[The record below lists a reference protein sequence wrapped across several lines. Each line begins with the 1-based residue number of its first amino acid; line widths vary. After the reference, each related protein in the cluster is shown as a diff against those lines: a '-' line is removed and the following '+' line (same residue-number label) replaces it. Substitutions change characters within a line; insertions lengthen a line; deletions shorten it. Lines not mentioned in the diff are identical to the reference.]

1 MTKNRFFSEK
11 VETSSFV
18 FAVAGAD
25 DEVVLET
32 IRLALKQKLGKFLLF
47 GKNEDKTLT
56 ANEEVTWIQADTAE
70 EVAQGAILAVK
81 NKEADILVKGF
92 IPTSTLM
99 HHVLKKENGL
109 RTGNLLSQI
118 AIFDIPTYH
127 KPLLLTDC
135 AMNVAP
141 ETKEKIAITENA
153 VSTANKIGIWNP
165 KIVLLSAVEEITDK
179 MTSTVEANEVVN
191 HFGDT
196 LAIAGPLALD
206 VAISKE
212 AALHKGIKSSVAG
225 EADILIAPNIET
237 GNVLYKSLVYFAGA
251 RVGSAIVGAKVPI
264 VISSRNDT
272 PENKLAS
279 FILTVR
285 MVGKR

>member
-1 MTKNRFFSEK
+1 MTSKRFFKE
-11 VETSSFV
+11 VAETSSLV

-32 IRLALKQKLGKFLLF
+32 IRLALDQGLGKFLLF
-47 GKNEDKTLT
+47 GKKQDKSIT
-56 ANEEVTWIQADTAE
+56 ANDSVTWIQANTAE
-70 EVAQGAILAVK
+70 EAAQGAILAVK

-92 IPTSTLM
+92 IPTATLM
-99 HHVLKKENGL
+99 HHVLKKENEL
-109 RTGNLLSQI
+109 RTGQLLSQI

-141 ETKEKIAITENA
+141 KTNEKIAITENA
-153 VSTANKIGIWNP
+153 LNVAQKIGITNP
-165 KIVLLSAVEEITDK
+165 KVALLSAVEEVTEK
-179 MTSTVEANEVVN
+179 MPSTVEANEVAIYFKGKV
-191 HFGDT
+191 D
-196 LAIAGPLALD
+196 IAGPLALD

-212 AALHKGIKSSVAG
+212 AAQHKGIKNNAAG
-225 EADILIAPNIET
+225 DADILIAPNIET
-237 GNVLYKSLVYFAGA
+237 GNALYKSLVYFAGA

-285 MVGKR
+285 MVGK

>member
-1 MTKNRFFSEK
+1 MTSKRFFKE
-11 VETSSFV
+11 VAETSSLV

-32 IRLALKQKLGKFLLF
+32 IRLALDQGLGKFLLF
-47 GKNEDKTLT
+47 GKKEDRSLT
-56 ANEEVTWIQADTAE
+56 ANDSVTWIQANTAE
-70 EVAQGAILAVK
+70 EAAQGAILAVK

-92 IPTSTLM
+92 IPTATLM
-99 HHVLKKENGL
+99 HHVLKKENEL
-109 RTGNLLSQI
+109 RTGQLLSQI

-141 ETKEKIAITENA
+141 KTNEKIAITENA
-153 VSTANKIGIWNP
+153 LNVAQKIGITNP
-165 KIVLLSAVEEITDK
+165 KVALLSAVEEVTEK
-179 MTSTVEANEVVN
+179 MPSTVEANEVAN
-191 HFGDT
+191 HFKENVD
-196 LAIAGPLALD
+196 IAGPLALD

-212 AALHKGIKSSVAG
+212 AAQHKGIKNNAAG
-225 EADILIAPNIET
+225 DADILIAPNIET
-237 GNVLYKSLVYFAGA
+237 GNALYKSLVYFAGA

-285 MVGKR
+285 MVGK

>member
-1 MTKNRFFSEK
+1 MIKNRFFTDIA
-11 VETSSFV
+11 ETSSYV

-47 GKNEDKTLT
+47 GKKEDLTLT
-56 ANEEVTWIQADTAE
+56 SNDRVTWIQADTAE
-70 EVAQGAILAVK
+70 EAAQGAILAVK

-92 IPTSTLM
+92 IPTATLM
-99 HHVLKKENGL
+99 HHVLKKENEL
-109 RTGNLLSQI
+109 RTGQLLSQI
-118 AIFDIPTYH
+118 AIFDIPSYH

-141 ETKEKIAITENA
+141 KTKEKIAITENA
-153 VSTANKIGIWNP
+153 VHVATKIGITNP
-165 KIVLLSAVEEITDK
+165 KVALLSAVEEVTEK
-179 MTSTVEANEVVN
+179 MPSTVEANEVAM
-191 HFGDT
+191 HFEGEID
-196 LAIAGPLALD
+196 IAGPLALD

-212 AALHKGIKSSVAG
+212 AALHKGIKNKAAG
-225 EADILIAPNIET
+225 DADILIAPNIET

-285 MVGKR
+285 MVGK

>member
-1 MTKNRFFSEK
+1 MIKNRFFSD
-11 VETSSFV
+11 VAETSSYV

-47 GKNEDKTLT
+47 GKKEDLTLT
-56 ANEEVTWIQADTAE
+56 SNDRVTWIQADTE
-70 EVAQGAILAVK
+70 EEAAQGAILAVK

-92 IPTSTLM
+92 IPTATLM
-99 HHVLKKENGL
+99 HHVLKKENEL
-109 RTGNLLSQI
+109 RTGQLLSQI
-118 AIFDIPTYH
+118 AIFDIPSYH

-141 ETKEKIAITENA
+141 KTKEKIAITENA
-153 VSTANKIGIWNP
+153 VHVATKIGITNP
-165 KIVLLSAVEEITDK
+165 KVALLSAVEEVTEK
-179 MTSTVEANEVVN
+179 MPSTVEANEVAM
-191 HFGDT
+191 HFEGEID
-196 LAIAGPLALD
+196 IAGPLALD

-212 AALHKGIKSSVAG
+212 AALHKGIKNKAAG
-225 EADILIAPNIET
+225 DADILIAPNIET

-285 MVGKR
+285 MVGK

>member
-1 MTKNRFFSEK
+1 MIKNRFFTDVS
-11 VETSSFV
+11 ETSSYV

-47 GKNEDKTLT
+47 GKKEDLTLT
-56 ANEEVTWIQADTAE
+56 SNDRVTWIQADTAE
-70 EVAQGAILAVK
+70 EAAQGAILAVK

-92 IPTSTLM
+92 IPTATLM
-99 HHVLKKENGL
+99 HHVLKKENEL
-109 RTGNLLSQI
+109 RTGQLLSQI
-118 AIFDIPTYH
+118 AIFDIPSYH

-141 ETKEKIAITENA
+141 KTKEKIAITENA
-153 VSTANKIGIWNP
+153 LHVATKIGITNP
-165 KIVLLSAVEEITDK
+165 KVALLSAVEEVTEK
-179 MTSTVEANEVVN
+179 MPSTVEANEVAM
-191 HFGDT
+191 HFEGEID
-196 LAIAGPLALD
+196 IAGPLALD

-212 AALHKGIKSSVAG
+212 AALHKGIKNKAAG
-225 EADILIAPNIET
+225 DADILIAPNIET

-285 MVGKR
+285 MVGK

>member
-1 MTKNRFFSEK
+1 MTKSRFFTE
-11 VETSSFV
+11 VADTSSFV

-32 IRLALKQKLGKFLLF
+32 IRLALNQKLGKFLLF
-47 GKNEDKTLT
+47 GRNEDKTLT
-56 ANEEVTWIQADTAE
+56 ANESVTWIQADTAE
-70 EVAQGAILAVK
+70 AAAQGAILAVK

-92 IPTSTLM
+92 IPTATLM
-99 HHVLKKENGL
+99 SHVLKKENGL
-109 RTGNLLSQI
+109 RTNQLLSQI

-141 ETKEKIAITENA
+141 TTKEKIAITENA
-153 VSTANKIGIWNP
+153 VAAAHKIGIANP
-165 KIVLLSAVEEITDK
+165 KIALLSAVEEVTEK
-179 MTSTVEANEVVN
+179 MPSTVEARDVVA

-196 LAIAGPLALD
+196 INIAGPLALD
-206 VAISKE
+206 VAISKD
-212 AALHKGIKSSVAG
+212 AALHKGITDSSAG

-251 RVGSAIVGAKVPI
+251 KVGSAIVGAKVPI

-285 MVGKR
+285 MVGK

>member
-1 MTKNRFFSEK
+1 MIKNRFFSD
-11 VETSSFV
+11 VSETSSYV

-47 GKNEDKTLT
+47 GKKEDLTLT
-56 ANEEVTWIQADTAE
+56 SNDRVTWIQADTAE
-70 EVAQGAILAVK
+70 EAAQGAILAVK
-81 NKEADILVKGF
+81 NKEADFLVKGF
-92 IPTSTLM
+92 IPTATLM
-99 HHVLKKENGL
+99 HHVLKKENEL
-109 RTGNLLSQI
+109 RTGQLLSQI
-118 AIFDIPTYH
+118 AIFDIPSYH

-141 ETKEKIAITENA
+141 KTKEKIAITENA
-153 VSTANKIGIWNP
+153 VHVATKIGITNP
-165 KIVLLSAVEEITDK
+165 KVALLSAVEEVTEK
-179 MTSTVEANEVVN
+179 MPSTVEANEVAM
-191 HFGDT
+191 HFEGEID
-196 LAIAGPLALD
+196 IAGPLALD

-212 AALHKGIKSSVAG
+212 AALHKGIKNKAAG
-225 EADILIAPNIET
+225 DADILIAPNIET

-285 MVGKR
+285 MVGK

>member
-1 MTKNRFFSEK
+1 MTKNKFFSE
-11 VETSSFV
+11 VAEASSLV

-32 IRLALKQKLGKFLLF
+32 IRLALKQNLGKFLLF
-47 GKNEDKTLT
+47 GKKEEKALT
-56 ANEEVTWIQADTAE
+56 ANDSVTWIQVDTSDAAAE
-70 EVAQGAILAVK
+70 GAILAVK

-92 IPTSTLM
+92 IPTATLM

-109 RTGNLLSQI
+109 RTGKLLSQI
-118 AIFDIPTYH
+118 AIFDIPNYH

-141 ETKEKIAITENA
+141 KTREKIAITENA
-153 VSTANKIGIWNP
+153 VSVAKKIGILDP
-165 KIVLLSAVEEITDK
+165 KVVLLSAVEEVTDK
-179 MTSTVEANEVVN
+179 MPSTVEASEVVDY
-191 HFGDT
+191 FGT
-196 LAIAGPLALD
+196 ELAIAGPLALD
-206 VAISKE
+206 VAISKD
-212 AALHKGIKSSVAG
+212 AAIHKGIKNSIAG

-279 FILTVR
+279 FMLTVR
-285 MVGKR
+285 MAGK

>member
-1 MTKNRFFSEK
+1 MIKNRFFLDVS
-11 VETSSFV
+11 ETSSYV

-47 GKNEDKTLT
+47 GKKEDLTLT
-56 ANEEVTWIQADTAE
+56 SNDRVTWIQADTAE
-70 EVAQGAILAVK
+70 EAAQGAILAVK

-92 IPTSTLM
+92 IPTATLM
-99 HHVLKKENGL
+99 HHVLKKENEL
-109 RTGNLLSQI
+109 RTGQLLSQI
-118 AIFDIPTYH
+118 AIFDIPSYH

-141 ETKEKIAITENA
+141 KTKEKIAITENA
-153 VSTANKIGIWNP
+153 VHVATKIGITNP
-165 KIVLLSAVEEITDK
+165 KVALLSAVEEVTEK
-179 MTSTVEANEVVN
+179 MPSTVEANEVAM
-191 HFGDT
+191 HFEGEID
-196 LAIAGPLALD
+196 IAGPLALD

-212 AALHKGIKSSVAG
+212 AALHKGIKNKAAG
-225 EADILIAPNIET
+225 DADILIAPNIET

-285 MVGKR
+285 MVGK

>member
-1 MTKNRFFSEK
+1 MIKNRFFSD
-11 VETSSFV
+11 VSETSSYV

-47 GKNEDKTLT
+47 GKKEDLTLT
-56 ANEEVTWIQADTAE
+56 SNDRVTWIQADTAE
-70 EVAQGAILAVK
+70 EAAQGAILAVK

-92 IPTSTLM
+92 IPTATLM
-99 HHVLKKENGL
+99 HHVLKKENEL
-109 RTGNLLSQI
+109 RTGQLLSQI
-118 AIFDIPTYH
+118 AIFDIPSYH

-141 ETKEKIAITENA
+141 KTKEKIAITENA
-153 VSTANKIGIWNP
+153 VHVATKIGITNP
-165 KIVLLSAVEEITDK
+165 KVALLSAVEEVTEK
-179 MTSTVEANEVVN
+179 MPSTVEANEVAM
-191 HFGDT
+191 HFEGEID
-196 LAIAGPLALD
+196 IAGPLALD

-212 AALHKGIKSSVAG
+212 AALHKGIKNKAAG
-225 EADILIAPNIET
+225 DADILIASNIET

-285 MVGKR
+285 MVGK

>member
-1 MTKNRFFSEK
+1 MIKNRFFLDVS
-11 VETSSFV
+11 ETSSYV

-47 GKNEDKTLT
+47 GKKEDLTLT
-56 ANEEVTWIQADTAE
+56 SNDRVTWIQADTAE
-70 EVAQGAILAVK
+70 EAAQGAILAVK

-92 IPTSTLM
+92 IPTATLM
-99 HHVLKKENGL
+99 HHVLKKENEL
-109 RTGNLLSQI
+109 RTGQLLSQI
-118 AIFDIPTYH
+118 AIFDIPSYH

-141 ETKEKIAITENA
+141 KTKEKIAITENA
-153 VSTANKIGIWNP
+153 VHVATKIGITNP
-165 KIVLLSAVEEITDK
+165 KLALLSAVEEVTEK
-179 MTSTVEANEVVN
+179 MPSTVEANEVAM
-191 HFGDT
+191 HFEGEID
-196 LAIAGPLALD
+196 IAGPLALD

-212 AALHKGIKSSVAG
+212 AALHKGIKNKAAG
-225 EADILIAPNIET
+225 DADILIAPNIET

-285 MVGKR
+285 MVGK

>member
-1 MTKNRFFSEK
+1 MIKNRFFSD
-11 VETSSFV
+11 VSETSSYV

-47 GKNEDKTLT
+47 GKKEDLTLT
-56 ANEEVTWIQADTAE
+56 SNDGVTWIQADTPE
-70 EVAQGAILAVK
+70 EAAQGAILAVK

-92 IPTSTLM
+92 IPTATLM
-99 HHVLKKENGL
+99 HHVLKKENEL
-109 RTGNLLSQI
+109 RTGQLLSQI
-118 AIFDIPTYH
+118 AIFDIPSYH

-141 ETKEKIAITENA
+141 KTKEKIAITENA
-153 VSTANKIGIWNP
+153 VHVATKIGITNP
-165 KIVLLSAVEEITDK
+165 KVALLSAVEEVTEK
-179 MTSTVEANEVVN
+179 MPSTVEANEVAM
-191 HFGDT
+191 HFEGEID
-196 LAIAGPLALD
+196 IAGPLALD

-212 AALHKGIKSSVAG
+212 AALHKGIKNKAAG
-225 EADILIAPNIET
+225 DADILIAPNIET

-285 MVGKR
+285 MVGK

>member
-1 MTKNRFFSEK
+1 MIKNRFFTD
-11 VETSSFV
+11 VAETSSYV

-47 GKNEDKTLT
+47 GKKEDLTLT
-56 ANEEVTWIQADTAE
+56 SNDRVTWIRADTAE
-70 EVAQGAILAVK
+70 EAAQGAILAVK

-92 IPTSTLM
+92 IPTATLM
-99 HHVLKKENGL
+99 HHVLKKENEL
-109 RTGNLLSQI
+109 RTGQLLSQI
-118 AIFDIPTYH
+118 AIFDIPSYH

-141 ETKEKIAITENA
+141 KTKEKIAITENA
-153 VSTANKIGIWNP
+153 VHVATKIGITNP
-165 KIVLLSAVEEITDK
+165 KVALLSAVEEVTEK
-179 MTSTVEANEVVN
+179 MPSTVEANEVAM
-191 HFGDT
+191 HFEGEID
-196 LAIAGPLALD
+196 IAGPLALD

-212 AALHKGIKSSVAG
+212 AALHKGIKNKAAG
-225 EADILIAPNIET
+225 DADILIAPNIET

-285 MVGKR
+285 MVGK

>member
-1 MTKNRFFSEK
+1 MTSKRFFKEMA
-11 VETSSFV
+11 ETSSLV

-32 IRLALKQKLGKFLLF
+32 IRLALDQGLGKFLLF
-47 GKNEDKTLT
+47 GKKEDRSLT
-56 ANEEVTWIQADTAE
+56 ANDSVTWIQANTAE
-70 EVAQGAILAVK
+70 EAAQGAILAVK

-92 IPTSTLM
+92 IPTATLM
-99 HHVLKKENGL
+99 HHVLKKENEL
-109 RTGNLLSQI
+109 RTGQLLSQI

-141 ETKEKIAITENA
+141 KTNEKIAITENA
-153 VSTANKIGIWNP
+153 LNVAQKIGLTNP
-165 KIVLLSAVEEITDK
+165 KVALLSAVEEVTEK
-179 MTSTVEANEVVN
+179 MPSTVEANEVAN
-191 HFGDT
+191 HFKENVD
-196 LAIAGPLALD
+196 IAGPLALD

-212 AALHKGIKSSVAG
+212 AAQHKGIKNNAAG
-225 EADILIAPNIET
+225 DADILIAPNIET
-237 GNVLYKSLVYFAGA
+237 GNALYKSLVYFAGA

-285 MVGKR
+285 MVGK

>member
-1 MTKNRFFSEK
+1 MIKNRFFTD
-11 VETSSFV
+11 VAETSSYV

-47 GKNEDKTLT
+47 GKKEDLTLT
-56 ANEEVTWIQADTAE
+56 SNDRVTWIQADTAE
-70 EVAQGAILAVK
+70 EAAQGAILAVK

-92 IPTSTLM
+92 IPTATLM
-99 HHVLKKENGL
+99 HHVLKKENEL
-109 RTGNLLSQI
+109 RTGQLLSQI
-118 AIFDIPTYH
+118 AIFDIPSYH

-141 ETKEKIAITENA
+141 KTKEKIAITENA
-153 VSTANKIGIWNP
+153 VNVATKIGITNP
-165 KIVLLSAVEEITDK
+165 KVALLSAVEEVTEK
-179 MTSTVEANEVVN
+179 MPSTVEANEVAM
-191 HFGDT
+191 HFEGEID
-196 LAIAGPLALD
+196 IAGPLALD

-212 AALHKGIKSSVAG
+212 AALHKGIKNKAAG
-225 EADILIAPNIET
+225 DADILIAPNIET

-285 MVGKR
+285 MVGK

>member
-1 MTKNRFFSEK
+1 MIKNRFFSD
-11 VETSSFV
+11 VSETSSYV

-47 GKNEDKTLT
+47 GKKEDLTLT
-56 ANEEVTWIQADTAE
+56 SNDRVTWIQADTAE
-70 EVAQGAILAVK
+70 EAAQGAILAVK

-92 IPTSTLM
+92 IPTATLM
-99 HHVLKKENGL
+99 HHVLKKENEL
-109 RTGNLLSQI
+109 RTGQLLSQI
-118 AIFDIPTYH
+118 AIFDIPSYH

-141 ETKEKIAITENA
+141 KTKEKIAITENA
-153 VSTANKIGIWNP
+153 VHVATKIGITNP
-165 KIVLLSAVEEITDK
+165 KVALLSAVEEVTEK
-179 MTSTVEANEVVN
+179 MPSTVEANEVAM
-191 HFGDT
+191 HFEGEID
-196 LAIAGPLALD
+196 IAGPLALD

-212 AALHKGIKSSVAG
+212 AALHKGIKNKAAG
-225 EADILIAPNIET
+225 DADILIAPNIET

-251 RVGSAIVGAKVPI
+251 SVGSAIVGAKVPI

-285 MVGKR
+285 MVGK

>member
-1 MTKNRFFSEK
+1 MTKNKFFSE
-11 VETSSFV
+11 VAEASSLV

-32 IRLALKQKLGKFLLF
+32 IRLALKQNLGKFLLF
-47 GKNEDKTLT
+47 GKKEDKALT
-56 ANEEVTWIQADTAE
+56 ANDSVTWIQVDTSDAAAE
-70 EVAQGAILAVK
+70 GAILAVK

-92 IPTSTLM
+92 IPTATLM

-109 RTGNLLSQI
+109 RTGKLLSQI
-118 AIFDIPTYH
+118 AIFDIPNYH

-141 ETKEKIAITENA
+141 KTREKIAITENA
-153 VSTANKIGIWNP
+153 VSVAKKIGILDP
-165 KIVLLSAVEEITDK
+165 KVVLLSAVEEVTDK
-179 MTSTVEANEVVN
+179 MPSTVEASEVVD
-191 HFGDT
+191 HFGT
-196 LAIAGPLALD
+196 ELAIAGPLALD
-206 VAISKE
+206 VAISKD
-212 AALHKGIKSSVAG
+212 AAIHKGIKNSIAG

-279 FILTVR
+279 FMLTVR
-285 MVGKR
+285 MVGK

>member
-1 MTKNRFFSEK
+1 MIKNRFFSD
-11 VETSSFV
+11 VSETSSYV

-47 GKNEDKTLT
+47 GKKEDLTLT
-56 ANEEVTWIQADTAE
+56 SNDRVTWIQADTAE
-70 EVAQGAILAVK
+70 EAAQGAILAVK

-92 IPTSTLM
+92 IPTATLM
-99 HHVLKKENGL
+99 HHVLKKENEL
-109 RTGNLLSQI
+109 RTGQLLSQI
-118 AIFDIPTYH
+118 AIFDIPSYH
-127 KPLLLTDC
+127 KPLLLTDS

-141 ETKEKIAITENA
+141 KTKEKIAITENA
-153 VSTANKIGIWNP
+153 VHVATKIGITNP
-165 KIVLLSAVEEITDK
+165 KVALLSAVEEVTEK
-179 MTSTVEANEVVN
+179 MPSTVEANEVTM
-191 HFGDT
+191 HFEGEID
-196 LAIAGPLALD
+196 IAGPLALD

-212 AALHKGIKSSVAG
+212 AALHKGIKNKAAG
-225 EADILIAPNIET
+225 DADILIAPNIET

-285 MVGKR
+285 MVGK

>member
-1 MTKNRFFSEK
+1 MTKSRFFTE
-11 VETSSFV
+11 VADTSSFV

-32 IRLALKQKLGKFLLF
+32 IRLALNQKLGKFLLF
-47 GKNEDKTLT
+47 GKKEDKALT
-56 ANEEVTWIQADTAE
+56 ANESVTWIQADTAE
-70 EVAQGAILAVK
+70 AAAQGAISAVK

-92 IPTSTLM
+92 IPTATLM
-99 HHVLKKENGL
+99 SHVLKKENGL
-109 RTGNLLSQI
+109 RTNQLLSQI
-118 AIFDIPTYH
+118 AIFDIPAYH

-141 ETKEKIAITENA
+141 TTKEKIAITENA
-153 VSTANKIGIWNP
+153 VAAAHKIGIANP
-165 KIVLLSAVEEITDK
+165 KIALLSAVEEVTEK
-179 MTSTVEANEVVN
+179 MPSTVEARDVVA

-196 LAIAGPLALD
+196 LNIAGPLALD

-212 AALHKGIKSSVAG
+212 AALHKGITDSSAG

-237 GNVLYKSLVYFAGA
+237 GNALYKSLVYFAGA
-251 RVGSAIVGAKVPI
+251 KVGSAIVGAKVPI

-285 MVGKR
+285 MVGK

>member
-1 MTKNRFFSEK
+1 MTKSRFFTE
-11 VETSSFV
+11 VADTSSFV

-32 IRLALKQKLGKFLLF
+32 IRLALNQKLGKFLLF

-56 ANEEVTWIQADTAE
+56 ANESVTWIQADTAE
-70 EVAQGAILAVK
+70 AAAQGAILAVK
-81 NKEADILVKGF
+81 NREADILVKGF
-92 IPTSTLM
+92 IPTATLM
-99 HHVLKKENGL
+99 SHVLKKENGL
-109 RTGNLLSQI
+109 RTNQLLSQI

-141 ETKEKIAITENA
+141 TTKEKIAITENA
-153 VSTANKIGIWNP
+153 VAAAHKIGIANP
-165 KIVLLSAVEEITDK
+165 KIALLSAVEEVTEK
-179 MTSTVEANEVVN
+179 MPSTVEARDVVA

-196 LAIAGPLALD
+196 INIAGPLALD
-206 VAISKE
+206 VAISKD
-212 AALHKGIKSSVAG
+212 AALHKGITDSSAG

-237 GNVLYKSLVYFAGA
+237 GNALYKSLVYFAGA
-251 RVGSAIVGAKVPI
+251 KVGSAIVGAKVPI

-285 MVGKR
+285 MVGK

>member
-1 MTKNRFFSEK
+1 MTSKRFFKE
-11 VETSSFV
+11 VAETSSLV

-32 IRLALKQKLGKFLLF
+32 IRLALDQGLGKFLLF
-47 GKNEDKTLT
+47 GKKEDRSLT
-56 ANEEVTWIQADTAE
+56 ANDSVTWIQANTAE
-70 EVAQGAILAVK
+70 EAAQGAILAVK

-92 IPTSTLM
+92 IPTATLM
-99 HHVLKKENGL
+99 HHVLKKENEL
-109 RTGNLLSQI
+109 RTGQLLSQI

-141 ETKEKIAITENA
+141 KINEKIAITENA
-153 VSTANKIGIWNP
+153 LNVAQKIGLTNP
-165 KIVLLSAVEEITDK
+165 KVALLSAVEEVTEK
-179 MTSTVEANEVVN
+179 MPSTVEANEVAN
-191 HFGDT
+191 HFKENVD
-196 LAIAGPLALD
+196 IAGPLALD

-212 AALHKGIKSSVAG
+212 AAQHKGIKNNAAG
-225 EADILIAPNIET
+225 DADILIAPNIET
-237 GNVLYKSLVYFAGA
+237 GNALYKSLVYFAGA

-285 MVGKR
+285 MVGK

>member
-1 MTKNRFFSEK
+1 MTSKRFFKE
-11 VETSSFV
+11 VAETSSLV

-32 IRLALKQKLGKFLLF
+32 IRLALDQGLGKFLLF
-47 GKNEDKTLT
+47 GKKEDRSLT
-56 ANEEVTWIQADTAE
+56 ANDSVTWIQANTAE
-70 EVAQGAILAVK
+70 EAAQGAILAVK

-92 IPTSTLM
+92 IPTATLM
-99 HHVLKKENGL
+99 HHVLKKENEL
-109 RTGNLLSQI
+109 RTGQLLSQI

-141 ETKEKIAITENA
+141 KTNEKITITENA
-153 VSTANKIGIWNP
+153 LNVAQKIGLTNP
-165 KIVLLSAVEEITDK
+165 KVALLSAVEEVTEK
-179 MTSTVEANEVVN
+179 MPSTVEANEVAN
-191 HFGDT
+191 HFKENVD
-196 LAIAGPLALD
+196 IAGPLALD

-212 AALHKGIKSSVAG
+212 AAQHKGIKNNAAG
-225 EADILIAPNIET
+225 DADILIAPNIET
-237 GNVLYKSLVYFAGA
+237 GNALYKSLVYFAGA

-285 MVGKR
+285 MVGK

>member
-1 MTKNRFFSEK
+1 MIKNRFFSD
-11 VETSSFV
+11 VSETSSYV

-47 GKNEDKTLT
+47 GKKEDLTLT
-56 ANEEVTWIQADTAE
+56 SNDRVIWIQADTAE
-70 EVAQGAILAVK
+70 EAAQGAILAVK

-92 IPTSTLM
+92 IPTATLM
-99 HHVLKKENGL
+99 HHVLKKENEL
-109 RTGNLLSQI
+109 RTGQLLSQI
-118 AIFDIPTYH
+118 AIFDIPSYH

-141 ETKEKIAITENA
+141 KTKEKIAITENA
-153 VSTANKIGIWNP
+153 VHVATKIGITNP
-165 KIVLLSAVEEITDK
+165 KVALLSAVEEVTEK
-179 MTSTVEANEVVN
+179 MPSTVEANEVAM
-191 HFGDT
+191 HFEGEID
-196 LAIAGPLALD
+196 IAGPLALD

-212 AALHKGIKSSVAG
+212 AALHKGIKNKAAG
-225 EADILIAPNIET
+225 DADILIAPNIET

-285 MVGKR
+285 MVGK

>member
-1 MTKNRFFSEK
+1 MIKNRFFSD
-11 VETSSFV
+11 VSETSSYV

-47 GKNEDKTLT
+47 GKKEDLTLT
-56 ANEEVTWIQADTAE
+56 SNDRVTWVQADTAE
-70 EVAQGAILAVK
+70 EAAQGAILAVK

-92 IPTSTLM
+92 IPTATLM
-99 HHVLKKENGL
+99 HHVLKKENEL
-109 RTGNLLSQI
+109 RTGQLLSQI
-118 AIFDIPTYH
+118 AIFDIPSYH

-141 ETKEKIAITENA
+141 KTKEKIAITENA
-153 VSTANKIGIWNP
+153 VHVATKIGITNP
-165 KIVLLSAVEEITDK
+165 KVALLSAVEEVTEK
-179 MTSTVEANEVVN
+179 MPSTVEANEVAM
-191 HFGDT
+191 HFEGEID
-196 LAIAGPLALD
+196 IAGPLALD

-212 AALHKGIKSSVAG
+212 AALHKGIKNKAAG
-225 EADILIAPNIET
+225 DADILIAPNIET

-285 MVGKR
+285 MVGK

>member
-1 MTKNRFFSEK
+1 MIKNRFFTDVS
-11 VETSSFV
+11 ETSSYV

-47 GKNEDKTLT
+47 GKKEDLTLT
-56 ANEEVTWIQADTAE
+56 SNDRVTWIQADTAE
-70 EVAQGAILAVK
+70 EAAQGAILAVK

-92 IPTSTLM
+92 IPTATLM
-99 HHVLKKENGL
+99 HHVLKKENEL
-109 RTGNLLSQI
+109 RTGQLLSQI
-118 AIFDIPTYH
+118 AIFDIPSYH

-141 ETKEKIAITENA
+141 KTKEKIAITENA
-153 VSTANKIGIWNP
+153 VHVATKIGITNP
-165 KIVLLSAVEEITDK
+165 KLALLSAVEEVTEK
-179 MTSTVEANEVVN
+179 MPSTVEANEVAM
-191 HFGDT
+191 HFEGEID
-196 LAIAGPLALD
+196 IAGPLALD

-212 AALHKGIKSSVAG
+212 AALHKGIKNKVAG
-225 EADILIAPNIET
+225 DADILIAPNIET

-285 MVGKR
+285 MVGK

>member
-1 MTKNRFFSEK
+1 MTSKRFFKE
-11 VETSSFV
+11 VAETSSLV

-32 IRLALKQKLGKFLLF
+32 IRLALDQGLGKFLLF
-47 GKNEDKTLT
+47 GKKEDRSLT
-56 ANEEVTWIQADTAE
+56 ANDSVTWIQANTAE
-70 EVAQGAILAVK
+70 EAAQGAILAVK

-92 IPTSTLM
+92 IPTATLM
-99 HHVLKKENGL
+99 HHVLKKENEL
-109 RTGNLLSQI
+109 RTGQLLSQI

-141 ETKEKIAITENA
+141 KTIEKIAITENA
-153 VSTANKIGIWNP
+153 LNVAQKIGLTNP
-165 KIVLLSAVEEITDK
+165 KVALLSAVEEVTKK
-179 MTSTVEANEVVN
+179 MPSTVEANEVAN
-191 HFGDT
+191 HFKEKVD
-196 LAIAGPLALD
+196 IAGPLALD

-212 AALHKGIKSSVAG
+212 AAQHKGIKNNAAG
-225 EADILIAPNIET
+225 DADILIAPNIET
-237 GNVLYKSLVYFAGA
+237 GNALYKSLVYFAGA

-285 MVGKR
+285 MVGK

>member
-1 MTKNRFFSEK
+1 MIKNRFFTD
-11 VETSSFV
+11 VAETSSYV

-47 GKNEDKTLT
+47 GKKEDLTLT
-56 ANEEVTWIQADTAE
+56 SNDRVTWIQADTAE
-70 EVAQGAILAVK
+70 EAAQGAILAVK

-92 IPTSTLM
+92 IPTATLM
-99 HHVLKKENGL
+99 HHVLKKENEL
-109 RTGNLLSQI
+109 RTGQLLSQI
-118 AIFDIPTYH
+118 AIFDIPSYH

-141 ETKEKIAITENA
+141 KTKEKIAITENA
-153 VSTANKIGIWNP
+153 VHVATKIGITNP
-165 KIVLLSAVEEITDK
+165 KVALLSAVEEVTEK
-179 MTSTVEANEVVN
+179 MPSTVEANEVAM
-191 HFGDT
+191 HFEGEID
-196 LAIAGPLALD
+196 IAGPLALD

-212 AALHKGIKSSVAG
+212 AALHKGIKNKAAG
-225 EADILIAPNIET
+225 DADILIAPNIET
-237 GNVLYKSLVYFAGA
+237 GNVLYKSFVYFAGA

-285 MVGKR
+285 MVGK

>member
-1 MTKNRFFSEK
+1 MIKNRFFTDVS
-11 VETSSFV
+11 ETSSYV

-47 GKNEDKTLT
+47 GKKEDLTLT
-56 ANEEVTWIQADTAE
+56 SNDRVTWIQADTAE
-70 EVAQGAILAVK
+70 EAAQGAILAVK

-92 IPTSTLM
+92 IPTATLM
-99 HHVLKKENGL
+99 HHVLKKENEL
-109 RTGNLLSQI
+109 RTGQLLSQI
-118 AIFDIPTYH
+118 AIFDIPSYH

-141 ETKEKIAITENA
+141 KTKEKIAITENA
-153 VSTANKIGIWNP
+153 VHVATKIGITNP
-165 KIVLLSAVEEITDK
+165 KVALLSAVEEVTEK
-179 MTSTVEANEVVN
+179 MPSTVEANEVAM
-191 HFGDT
+191 HFEGEID
-196 LAIAGPLALD
+196 IAGPLALD

-212 AALHKGIKSSVAG
+212 AALHKGIKNKAAG
-225 EADILIAPNIET
+225 DADILIAPNIET

-285 MVGKR
+285 MVGK

>member
-1 MTKNRFFSEK
+1 MIKNRFFSD
-11 VETSSFV
+11 VSETSSYV

-47 GKNEDKTLT
+47 GKKEDLTLT
-56 ANEEVTWIQADTAE
+56 SNDRVTWIQADTAE
-70 EVAQGAILAVK
+70 EAAQGAILAVK

-92 IPTSTLM
+92 IPTATLM
-99 HHVLKKENGL
+99 HHVLKKENEL
-109 RTGNLLSQI
+109 RTGQLLSQI
-118 AIFDIPTYH
+118 AIFDIPSYH

-141 ETKEKIAITENA
+141 KTKEKIAITENA
-153 VSTANKIGIWNP
+153 VHVATKIGITNP
-165 KIVLLSAVEEITDK
+165 KVALLSAVEEVTEK
-179 MTSTVEANEVVN
+179 MPSTVEAKEVAM
-191 HFGDT
+191 HFEGEID
-196 LAIAGPLALD
+196 IAGPLALD

-212 AALHKGIKSSVAG
+212 AALHKGIKNKAAG
-225 EADILIAPNIET
+225 DADILIAPNIET

-285 MVGKR
+285 MVGK

>member
-1 MTKNRFFSEK
+1 MTSKRFFKE
-11 VETSSFV
+11 VTETSSLV

-32 IRLALKQKLGKFLLF
+32 IRLALDQGLGKFLLF
-47 GKNEDKTLT
+47 GKREDRSLT
-56 ANEEVTWIQADTAE
+56 ANDSVTWIQANTAE
-70 EVAQGAILAVK
+70 EAAQGAILAVK

-92 IPTSTLM
+92 IPTATLM
-99 HHVLKKENGL
+99 HHVLKKENEL
-109 RTGNLLSQI
+109 RTGQLLSQI

-141 ETKEKIAITENA
+141 KTNEKIAITENA
-153 VSTANKIGIWNP
+153 LNVAQKIGITNP
-165 KIVLLSAVEEITDK
+165 KVALLSAVEEVTEK
-179 MTSTVEANEVVN
+179 MPSTVEANEVAN
-191 HFGDT
+191 HFKENVD
-196 LAIAGPLALD
+196 IAGPLALD

-212 AALHKGIKSSVAG
+212 AAQHKGIKNNAAG
-225 EADILIAPNIET
+225 DADILIAPNIET
-237 GNVLYKSLVYFAGA
+237 GNALYKSLVYFAGA

-285 MVGKR
+285 MVGK

>member
-1 MTKNRFFSEK
+1 MIKNRFFSD
-11 VETSSFV
+11 VSETSSYV

-47 GKNEDKTLT
+47 GKKEDLTLT
-56 ANEEVTWIQADTAE
+56 SNDRVTWIQADTAE
-70 EVAQGAILAVK
+70 EAAQGAILAVK

-92 IPTSTLM
+92 IPTATLM
-99 HHVLKKENGL
+99 HHVLKKENEL
-109 RTGNLLSQI
+109 RTGQLLSQI
-118 AIFDIPTYH
+118 AIFDIPSYH

-141 ETKEKIAITENA
+141 KTKEKIAITENA
-153 VSTANKIGIWNP
+153 VHVATKIGITNP
-165 KIVLLSAVEEITDK
+165 KLALLSAVEEVTEK
-179 MTSTVEANEVVN
+179 MPSTVEANEVAM
-191 HFGDT
+191 HFEGEID
-196 LAIAGPLALD
+196 IAGPLALD

-212 AALHKGIKSSVAG
+212 AALHKGIKNKAAG
-225 EADILIAPNIET
+225 DADILIAPNIET

-285 MVGKR
+285 MVGK

>member
-1 MTKNRFFSEK
+1 MIKNRFFSD
-11 VETSSFV
+11 VSETSSYV

-47 GKNEDKTLT
+47 GKKEDLTLT
-56 ANEEVTWIQADTAE
+56 SNDRVTWIQADTPE
-70 EVAQGAILAVK
+70 EAAQGAILAVK

-92 IPTSTLM
+92 IPTATLM
-99 HHVLKKENGL
+99 HHVLKKENEL
-109 RTGNLLSQI
+109 RTGQLLSQI
-118 AIFDIPTYH
+118 AIFDIPSYH

-141 ETKEKIAITENA
+141 KTKEKIAITENA
-153 VSTANKIGIWNP
+153 VHVATKIGITNP
-165 KIVLLSAVEEITDK
+165 KVALLSAVEEVTEK
-179 MTSTVEANEVVN
+179 MPSTVEANEVAM
-191 HFGDT
+191 HFEGEID
-196 LAIAGPLALD
+196 IAGPLALD

-212 AALHKGIKSSVAG
+212 AALHKGIKNKAAG
-225 EADILIAPNIET
+225 DADILIAPNIET

-285 MVGKR
+285 MVGK

>member
-1 MTKNRFFSEK
+1 MIKNRFFSD
-11 VETSSFV
+11 VAETSSYV

-47 GKNEDKTLT
+47 GKKEDLTLT
-56 ANEEVTWIQADTAE
+56 SNDRVTWIQADTAE
-70 EVAQGAILAVK
+70 EAAQGAILAVK

-92 IPTSTLM
+92 IPTATLM
-99 HHVLKKENGL
+99 HHVLKKENEL
-109 RTGNLLSQI
+109 RTGQLLSQI
-118 AIFDIPTYH
+118 AIFDIPSYH

-141 ETKEKIAITENA
+141 KTKEKIAITENA
-153 VSTANKIGIWNP
+153 VHVATKIGITNP
-165 KIVLLSAVEEITDK
+165 KVALLSAVEEVTEK
-179 MTSTVEANEVVN
+179 MPSTVEANEVAM
-191 HFGDT
+191 HFEGEID
-196 LAIAGPLALD
+196 IAGPLALD

-212 AALHKGIKSSVAG
+212 AALHKGIKNKAAG
-225 EADILIAPNIET
+225 DADILIAPNIET

-285 MVGKR
+285 MVGK

>member
-1 MTKNRFFSEK
+1 MTKNKFFSE
-11 VETSSFV
+11 VAEANSLV

-32 IRLALKQKLGKFLLF
+32 IRLALKQNLGKFLLF
-47 GKNEDKTLT
+47 GKKEEKALT
-56 ANEEVTWIQADTAE
+56 ANDSVTWIQADTADAAAE
-70 EVAQGAILAVK
+70 GAILAVK

-92 IPTSTLM
+92 IPTATLM

-109 RTGNLLSQI
+109 RTGKLLSQI
-118 AIFDIPTYH
+118 AIFDIPNYH

-141 ETKEKIAITENA
+141 KTREKIAITENA
-153 VSTANKIGIWNP
+153 VSVAKKIGILDP
-165 KIVLLSAVEEITDK
+165 KVVLLSAVEEVTDK
-179 MTSTVEANEVVN
+179 MPSTVEASEVVD
-191 HFGDT
+191 HFGT
-196 LAIAGPLALD
+196 ELAIAGPLALD
-206 VAISKE
+206 VAISKD
-212 AALHKGIKSSVAG
+212 AAIHKGIKNSIAG

-279 FILTVR
+279 FMLTVR
-285 MVGKR
+285 MVGK

>member
-1 MTKNRFFSEK
+1 MTKSRFFTE
-11 VETSSFV
+11 VADTSSFV

-32 IRLALKQKLGKFLLF
+32 IRLALNQKLGKFLLF
-47 GKNEDKTLT
+47 GKKEDKTLT
-56 ANEEVTWIQADTAE
+56 ANESVTWIQADTAE
-70 EVAQGAILAVK
+70 AAAQGAISAVK

-92 IPTSTLM
+92 IPTATLM
-99 HHVLKKENGL
+99 SHVLKKENGL
-109 RTGNLLSQI
+109 RTNQLLSQI

-141 ETKEKIAITENA
+141 TTKEKIAITENA
-153 VSTANKIGIWNP
+153 VAAAHKIGIPNP
-165 KIVLLSAVEEITDK
+165 KIALLSAVEEVTEK
-179 MTSTVEANEVVN
+179 MPSTVEARDVVA

-196 LAIAGPLALD
+196 LNIAGPLALD

-212 AALHKGIKSSVAG
+212 AALHKGITDSSAG

-237 GNVLYKSLVYFAGA
+237 GNALYKSLVYFAGA
-251 RVGSAIVGAKVPI
+251 KVGSAIVGAKVPI

-285 MVGKR
+285 MVGK

>member
-1 MTKNRFFSEK
+1 MTSKRFFKE
-11 VETSSFV
+11 VAETSSLV

-32 IRLALKQKLGKFLLF
+32 IRLALDQGLGKFLLF
-47 GKNEDKTLT
+47 GKKEDKSIT
-56 ANEEVTWIQADTAE
+56 ANDSVTWIQTSTAE
-70 EVAQGAILAVK
+70 EAAQGAILAVK

-92 IPTSTLM
+92 IPTATLM
-99 HHVLKKENGL
+99 HHVLKKENEL
-109 RTGNLLSQI
+109 RTGQLLSQI

-141 ETKEKIAITENA
+141 KTNEKIAITENA
-153 VSTANKIGIWNP
+153 LNVAQKIGITNP
-165 KIVLLSAVEEITDK
+165 KVALLSAVEEVTEK
-179 MTSTVEANEVVN
+179 MPSTVEANEVANYFKGKV
-191 HFGDT
+191 D
-196 LAIAGPLALD
+196 IAGPLALD

-212 AALHKGIKSSVAG
+212 AAQHKGIKNNAAG
-225 EADILIAPNIET
+225 DADILIAPNIET
-237 GNVLYKSLVYFAGA
+237 GNALYKSLVYFAGA

-285 MVGKR
+285 MVGK

>member
-1 MTKNRFFSEK
+1 MTSKRFFKE
-11 VETSSFV
+11 VAETSSLV

-32 IRLALKQKLGKFLLF
+32 IRLALDQGLGKFLLF
-47 GKNEDKTLT
+47 GKKEDRSLT
-56 ANEEVTWIQADTAE
+56 ANDSVTWIQANTAE
-70 EVAQGAILAVK
+70 EAAQGAILAVK

-92 IPTSTLM
+92 IPTATLM
-99 HHVLKKENGL
+99 HHVLKKENEL
-109 RTGNLLSQI
+109 RTGQLLSQI

-135 AMNVAP
+135 ALNVAP
-141 ETKEKIAITENA
+141 KTNEKIAITENA
-153 VSTANKIGIWNP
+153 LNIAQKIGLTNP
-165 KIVLLSAVEEITDK
+165 KVALLSAVEEVTEK
-179 MTSTVEANEVVN
+179 MPSTVEANEVAN
-191 HFGDT
+191 HFKEKVD
-196 LAIAGPLALD
+196 IAGPLALD

-212 AALHKGIKSSVAG
+212 AAQHKGIKNNSAG
-225 EADILIAPNIET
+225 DADILIAPNIET
-237 GNVLYKSLVYFAGA
+237 GNALYKSLVYFAGA

-272 PENKLAS
+272 PQNKLAS

-285 MVGKR
+285 MVGK

>member
-1 MTKNRFFSEK
+1 MIKNRFFSD
-11 VETSSFV
+11 VSETSSYV

-47 GKNEDKTLT
+47 GKKEDLTLT
-56 ANEEVTWIQADTAE
+56 SNDRVTWIQADTAE
-70 EVAQGAILAVK
+70 EAAQGAILAVK

-92 IPTSTLM
+92 IPTATLM
-99 HHVLKKENGL
+99 HHVLKKENEL
-109 RTGNLLSQI
+109 RTGQLLSQI
-118 AIFDIPTYH
+118 AIFDIPSYH

-141 ETKEKIAITENA
+141 KTKEKIAITENA
-153 VSTANKIGIWNP
+153 VHVATKIGITNP
-165 KIVLLSAVEEITDK
+165 KVALLSAVEEVTEK
-179 MTSTVEANEVVN
+179 MPSTVEANEVAM
-191 HFGDT
+191 HFEGEID
-196 LAIAGPLALD
+196 IAGPLALD

-212 AALHKGIKSSVAG
+212 AALHKGIKNKVAG
-225 EADILIAPNIET
+225 DADILIAPNIET

-285 MVGKR
+285 MVGK

>member
-1 MTKNRFFSEK
+1 MTKSRFFSD
-11 VETSSFV
+11 VIETSSFV

-32 IRLALKQKLGKFLLF
+32 IRLALNQNLGKFLLF
-47 GKNEDKTLT
+47 GKKEDKTLT
-56 ANEEVTWIQADTAE
+56 ANGNVTWIQTDTAE
-70 EVAQGAILAVK
+70 AAAQGAILAVK

-92 IPTSTLM
+92 IPTATLM

-109 RTGNLLSQI
+109 RTDQLLSQI

-127 KPLLLTDC
+127 KPLLITDC

-141 ETKEKIAITENA
+141 KTKEKIAITENA
-153 VSTANKIGIWNP
+153 IAVAHQIGITNP
-165 KIVLLSAVEEITDK
+165 KIALLSAVEEVTAK
-179 MTSTVEANEVVN
+179 MPSTVEAQEVVQ
-191 HFGDT
+191 HFDNT
-196 LAIAGPLALD
+196 IAISGPLALD

-212 AALHKGIKSSVAG
+212 AALHKGITDSYAG

-237 GNVLYKSLVYFAGA
+237 GNALYKSLVYFAGA
-251 RVGSAIVGAKVPI
+251 RVGSAVVGAKVPI

-285 MVGKR
+285 LVGK